1 MKNILYMAISID
13 GKITGKDADTSWVED
28 SVVERMDSLME
39 ECGVM
44 VMGSK
49 TYGSFGDELPS
60 DKALQVIFTKNKQL
74 LEKKQDNVRFTSE
87 DPQKVLESLHNEGF
101 TNILIAGGGEL
112 NTSLI
117 KENLIDEIRV
127 IVKPFVMGN
136 GKSLFNSLDERK
148 IFKLVNSEI
157 LSYGAVELTFV
168 KA

>member
-28 SVVERMDSLME
+28 SDVERMDSLME

-127 IVKPFVMGN
+127 IVKPLVMGN